1 MGIARHDR
9 PKGAM
14 ETLQRVAVTAAEGVR
29 GDYRG
34 RRAAA
39 KPGRRH
45 QVSLIEAGSLAR
57 AMDEAGAVIEWFECR
72 RNLLVDGLRFPREP
86 GFSVAI
92 GASLVIEVVTECE
105 PCARMDGLHP
115 GLFAALVPDWRGGF
129 RGRVVADGEICLGDE
144 VRIV

>member
-1 MGIARHDR
+1 
-9 PKGAM
+9 M
-14 ETLQRVAVTAAEGVR
+14 ETLQRVEVIAAEGIR

-45 QVSLIEAGSLAR
+45 QVSLIEAAGLAS
-57 AMDEAGAVIEWFECR
+57 AMEEVGAAINWSECR

-86 GFSVAI
+86 GFGVAI

-105 PCARMDGLHP
+105 PCARMDALHQ